1 MTASTPRKRVGVLLS
16 GGGTN
21 LQALIDAAAQDNY
34 PAEIALVLSNNDDAF
49 GLERARR
56 AGIAT
61 AVVDHRGFAD
71 RPTFDAAIDTVLRD
85 AGIEI
90 VCLAGFLRVLTPDF
104 VNGWRDA
111 MLNIHPS
118 LLPVYKGLHSHE
130 RVLEAG
136 DALHGAT
143 VHLVRPELDDGPLLL
158 QARVPVL
165 KNDDPAT
172 LAARVLEQEHI
183 IYPRA
188 LALLAEG
195 RIEVRDGTAYIDGT
209 PGPVILAP

>member
-1 MTASTPRKRVGVLLS
+1 MSGRKQVGVLLS

-21 LQALIDAAAQDNY
+21 LQALIDAAASETF

-61 AVVDHRGFAD
+61 AIVDHRGFSD
-71 RPTFDAAIDTVLRD
+71 RPSFDAEIDRVLRNR
-85 AGIEI
+85 GVEI

-104 VNGWRDA
+104 VNGWCDK

-118 LLPVYKGLHSHE
+118 LLPAYKGLHSHE
-130 RVLEAG
+130 RVLAAG

-143 VHLVRPELDDGPLLL
+143 VHLVRPALDDGPLLL
-158 QARVPVL
+158 QAQVPVL
-165 KNDDPAT
+165 PGDNADI
-172 LAARVLEQEHI
+172 LAARVLEKEHV

-188 LALLAEG
+188 LSLLAEN
-195 RIEVRDGTAYIDGT
+195 RIQVVDGQAIIDGA
-209 PGPVILAP
+209 PGPIILPA

>member
-1 MTASTPRKRVGVLLS
+1 MSERKKVGVLLS

-21 LQALIDAAAQDNY
+21 LQALIDAAASDDF

-61 AVVDHRGFAD
+61 AVVDHRAFDD
-71 RPTFDAAIDTVLRD
+71 RPSFDAEIDSVLRK
-85 AGIEI
+85 AGVEI
-90 VCLAGFLRVLTPDF
+90 VCLAGFLRVLTPGF
-104 VNGWRDA
+104 VDKWRDA

-118 LLPVYKGLHSHE
+118 LLPAYKGLHSHE

-136 DALHGAT
+136 DARHGAT
-143 VHLVRPELDDGPLLL
+143 VHLVRPALDDGPMLL
-158 QARVPVL
+158 QAQVPVL
-165 KNDDPAT
+165 PGDDPAT
-172 LAARVLEQEHI
+172 LAARVLEKEHV

-188 LALLAEG
+188 LALLASG
-195 RIEVRDGTAYIDGT
+195 RIRVENDTAFIDGE
-209 PGPVILAP
+209 PGPIFLEA

>member
-1 MTASTPRKRVGVLLS
+1 MTVPRRKQVGVLLS

-21 LQALIDAAAQDNY
+21 LQALIDAAAADDY
-34 PAEIALVLSNNDDAF
+34 PAEIALVLSNNADAY

-71 RPTFDAAIDTVLRD
+71 RPSFDAAIDRVLRD

-118 LLPVYKGLHSHE
+118 LLPAYKGLHSHE

-158 QARVPVL
+158 QAQVPVL
-165 KNDDPAT
+165 EDDDPAT
-172 LAARVLEQEHI
+172 LAARVLEREHV

-195 RIEVRDGTAYIDGT
+195 RIEVREGTACIDGE
-209 PGPVILAP
+209 PGPVILAS

>member
-1 MTASTPRKRVGVLLS
+1 MSVRKKVGVLLS

-21 LQALIDAAAQDNY
+21 LQALIDAAADESF
-34 PAEIALVLSNNDDAF
+34 PAKISLVLSNNEDAF

-61 AVVDHRGFAD
+61 AVVDHRAYED
-71 RPTFDAAIDTVLRD
+71 RPSFDAEIDTVLRD

-104 VNGWRDA
+104 VNDWHDR

-118 LLPVYKGLHSHE
+118 LLPAYKGLHSHE

-143 VHLVRPELDDGPLLL
+143 VHLVRPALDDGPMLL
-158 QARVPVL
+158 QAQVPVL
-165 KNDDPAT
+165 PGDDPAT
-172 LAARVLEQEHI
+172 LAARVLEKEHV

-188 LALLAEG
+188 LALLAED
-195 RIEVRDGTAYIDGT
+195 RVQVDGTKAIIDGE
-209 PGPVILAP
+209 PGPIILKA

>member
-1 MTASTPRKRVGVLLS
+1 MSARKKVGVLLS

-21 LQALIDAAAQDNY
+21 LQALIDAAASETF

-61 AVVDHRGFAD
+61 AVVDHRDYED
-71 RPTFDAAIDTVLRD
+71 RPTFDTAIDKVLRD

-90 VCLAGFLRVLTPDF
+90 ICLAGFLRVLTPGF
-104 VNGWRDA
+104 VNGWHDK

-118 LLPVYKGLHSHE
+118 LLPAYKGLHSHE

-136 DALHGAT
+136 DTLHGAT
-143 VHLVRPELDDGPLLL
+143 VNLVRPALDDGPMLL
-158 QARVPVL
+158 QAQVPVHPG
-165 KNDDPAT
+165 DDAAK
-172 LAARVLEQEHI
+172 LAARVLEKEHV

-188 LALLAEG
+188 LALLAED
-195 RIEVRDGTAYIDGT
+195 RIQVDGTKAIIDGEA
-209 PGPVILAP
+209 GPIILTE